1 MPEAAPPSEPA
12 IEPRRAADL
21 DAIVARARRAAD
33 AFRKLDQVAVDR
45 IVRAMVVAGLEAAID
60 LAQVAID
67 ETGFGVFEDKV
78 VKNYVATEFLYDYL
92 KDKKTVGVI
101 REEPERNLRYI
112 AEPVGVVMAIL
123 PVTNPTSTVLFKG
136 IVAAKTR
143 NAMIFRPSP
152 RAIRCAQSAVEI
164 LSKAGEAAGMPP
176 DALQVIPDA
185 PREVTHY
192 LFHHPDIDLIW
203 TTGGPHIV
211 ELSNRAGK
219 PVISVGAGNAPVY
232 LHRTAD
238 VRSAVVDILISKTFD
253 ASVICPAEQTCVI
266 DEPIW
271 EEMIAEF
278 QRMGARLLAP
288 DEVAL
293 LSRVAFLENGDPNIE
308 AVGRSPAELAAKAG
322 FHADPADKVLLA
334 VLPSELDAL
343 GAHPL
348 VREKLMPVLSLVRSD
363 GVEHAL
369 AACDLVTR
377 HGGLGHTSAVY
388 SRDPA
393 VVERFADTV
402 RTGRILV
409 NAPTAVGAL
418 GGIYNS
424 LPPTFSLGCGT
435 WGGSN
440 TTANVNVDQL
450 LNVKVVAHRASP
462 AQWFRVPSDTYFNAG
477 ALENLRQVESKVA
490 VLVTDADGERR
501 GVAEEVR
508 KYLSARTVH
517 VFSEVEPEPTER
529 QIRAG
534 VDTLGRLR
542 PDLLV
547 AVGGGSVLDAAK
559 AMRLFHESPEL
570 SVAELAFPFLD
581 ARKRVARYPRI
592 SHHLRLVAIPTTSGT
607 GSEVS
612 PATVISQGRRKVTLV
627 DYSLVPDMAIV
638 DPLLAMSMPPAVTA
652 DTGVDALTH
661 ALEAAVSIFASPYT
675 EAFCVQA
682 TRLIL
687 DAAAR
692 RRGGRHEPRGAHGD
706 GQRRH
711 ARRPRLLER
720 LRGREPR
727 ARACRRRPLRALP
740 RPRQRHLPL
749 PRDPLQ
755 RVAAEQV
762 HAGARLLGLRRAR
775 EVRPARLGA
784 GLRRARRGAAPRA
797 LLRARGRAARRRR
810 HSALAGRRRHRPPRV
825 RGGASGARARGLRGP
840 ERAHQSADAAGAGAR
855 GAARGRLARPL
866 RRVLPS
872 PCPLLERAGNEVM
885 HQRAP
890 DEGRQRDHAGG
901 ARTRAASRT
910 RRASP
915 APPPPDPAGR
925 TSRRCVRP
933 PSARRAPSRRGGV
946 GSLRPARRAPLPSNP
961 GCGGGGCARAR

>member
-1 MPEAAPPSEPA
+1 MPETATPSAPA
-12 IEPRRAADL
+12 ITPQRAAEI
-21 DAIVARARRAAD
+21 DAVLARARRAAD
-33 AFRKLDQVAVDR
+33 AFRTLDQAAVDR
-45 IVRAMVVAGLEAAID
+45 IVREMVVAGLQAAIE

-101 REEPERNLRYI
+101 REEPERNLRYV

-123 PVTNPTSTVLFKG
+123 PVTNPTSTALFKG

-164 LSKAGEAAGMPP
+164 LAKAGEAAGMPP

-192 LFHHPDIDLIW
+192 LFHHPGVDLIW
-203 TTGGPHIV
+203 TTGGPRIV

-253 ASVICPAEQTCVI
+253 ASVICPAEQTCVV

-271 EEMIAEF
+271 EDAIAEF

-288 DEVAL
+288 DEAER

-334 VLPSELDAL
+334 VLPSDLDAL

-348 VREKLMPVLSLVRSD
+348 VHEKLMPVLSLVRSP

-377 HGGLGHTSAVY
+377 RGGLGHTSAVY

-393 VVERFADTV
+393 VVERFAATL

-424 LPPTFSLGCGT
+424 LAPTFSLGCGT
-435 WGGSN
+435 WGGSH

-477 ALENLRQVESKVA
+477 ALENLRQVETDVA

-501 GVAEEVR
+501 GVADEVR
-508 KYLSARTVH
+508 RYLTARTVH

-529 QIRAG
+529 QVRAG
-534 VDTLGRLR
+534 VDTLTRLR

-612 PATVISQGRRKVTLV
+612 PATVISEGRRKVTLV

-638 DPLLAMSMPPAVTA
+638 DPHLAMSMPPGVTA
-652 DTGVDALTH
+652 DTGIDALTH

-687 DAAAR
+687 EHLPVAVADGANLEARTAMANAATIAGLAFSNAFVGVNHALAHAVGARFGLSHGRANGLFLSHVIRYNASLPSKFMPAPGYSAYVAPEKYAQLGWVLGVGGHGEAERRERFFQRVDALLDQIGIPRSLAEAGIERREFEAALPELAR
-692 RRGGRHEPRGAHGD
+692 AAFEDPSVRTNPRMPLV
-706 GQRRH
+706 RELVE
-711 ARRPRLLER
+711 LLEAAW
-720 LRGREPR
+720 RGR
-727 ARACRRRPLRALP
+727 
-740 RPRQRHLPL
+740 
-749 PRDPLQ
+749 
-755 RVAAEQV
+755 
-762 HAGARLLGLRRAR
+762 
-775 EVRPARLGA
+775 
-784 GLRRARRGAAPRA
+784 
-797 LLRARGRAARRRR
+797 
-810 HSALAGRRRHRPPRV
+810 
-825 RGGASGARARGLRGP
+825 
-840 ERAHQSADAAGAGAR
+840 
-855 GAARGRLARPL
+855 
-866 RRVLPS
+866 
-872 PCPLLERAGNEVM
+872 
-885 HQRAP
+885 
-890 DEGRQRDHAGG
+890 
-901 ARTRAASRT
+901 
-910 RRASP
+910 
-915 APPPPDPAGR
+915 
-925 TSRRCVRP
+925 
-933 PSARRAPSRRGGV
+933 
-946 GSLRPARRAPLPSNP
+946 
-961 GCGGGGCARAR
+961 